1 VKGLYRD
8 DKQRH
13 GQLKGKN
20 RPDRDLEDL
29 EDRLAYAQFCFDLPP
44 FIIFGLILPI
54 LTLNLGIK
62 YFNYSKSP
70 LIIEILLSIRKT
82 TYAYTTTLTTSV
94 FLICVFLYLKIIL
107 LY

>member
-1 VKGLYRD
+1 MKGLHSD
-8 DKQRH
+8 NKQHH
-13 GQLKGKN
+13 GQLKRKN

-29 EDRLAYAQFCFDLPP
+29 EDRLAYAQFCFDPPP

-62 YFNYSKSP
+62 YFNYRKLP
-70 LIIEILLSIRKT
+70 LIIEILLSIRKIA
-82 TYAYTTTLTTSV
+82 YVYTTKLTVSV

-107 LY
+107 

>member
-1 VKGLYRD
+1 MKGHHRD
-8 DKQRH
+8 DKQHH

-29 EDRLAYAQFCFDLPP
+29 EDRLAYAQFCFDLSP

-62 YFNYSKSP
+62 YFSYRKSP
-70 LIIEILLSIRKT
+70 LIIEILLSVRKI
-82 TYAYTTTLTTSV
+82 TYAYTTKLTASV
-94 FLICVFLYLKIIL
+94 FLIYIFLYLKIIL
-107 LY
+107 